1 MRVECDRALHEK
13 TTELEELRASETTLR
28 NQLEDTIEVKFK
40 ISTRYFNLNKSITDY
55 RL

>member
-28 NQLEDTIEVKFK
+28 NQLEDTIEVQDKHQVFQLEQK
-40 ISTRYFNLNKSITDY
+40 HH